1 MGTSLYNIVLNAKL
15 EELQQQ
21 IPDEFFSRYG
31 KTDHSSKL
39 SLTFTVFSQMNIL
52 NISLQDALDNITD
65 NGNDYQIDA
74 LVIDD
79 KEDA

>member
-39 SLTFTVFSQMNIL
+39 FSENNENVPVKLYIGYKIWEYVCNKINVDNNEDNSLLSH
-52 NISLQDALDNITD
+52 A
-65 NGNDYQIDA
+65 
-74 LVIDD
+74 
-79 KEDA
+79 K